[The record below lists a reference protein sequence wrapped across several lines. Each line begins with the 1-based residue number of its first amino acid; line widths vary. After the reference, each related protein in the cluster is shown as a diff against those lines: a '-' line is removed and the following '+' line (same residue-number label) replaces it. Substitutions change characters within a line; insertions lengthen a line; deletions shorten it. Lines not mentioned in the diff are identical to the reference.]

1 MAKFAKF
8 HQDGAEVLFNLDHVL
23 AIGKGKEGNTAIVF
37 SLEHMETVDEDYE
50 QARQMAATAQGGLP
64 MDHSRM
70 Y

>member
-1 MAKFAKF
+1 MAKFARF
-8 HQDGAEVLFNLDHVL
+8 HQDGEEVLFNLDHVL
-23 AIGKGKEGNTAIVF
+23 SIGKSPEGKTAIVF
-37 SLEHMETVDEDYE
+37 SLEHMEKVDESYD